1 MRFLHFF
8 RTSPILPYFYQPQ
21 GAAGKHL
28 PMDTAGQNP
37 YLDRSLMQSCRHVLF
52 RSETIL
58 IPASFHA
65 RVAGHVSA
73 LHPAVFGL
81 AVFGLAVSANAAMA
95 AEQSSHPALAMSTC
109 ELTLPG
115 TPLTMAAEC
124 GWFEVAENP
133 AEPNGRHI
141 KLRVARVPARERR
154 VEPDPV
160 LFLAGGPGQAASEA
174 WLIVA
179 PAFTKLNKNR
189 DILLIDQ
196 RGTGQSNPL
205 RCPQAELAEALA
217 TDWDQLAGTTRQC
230 LQSLDADPRFYTTTI
245 AMQDYDLV
253 RAALGYEQVN
263 LLGISYGTRA
273 AQVYLRLFPQRVR
286 TLVLDGVAPQTLAL
300 GTEHAEKL
308 DLALQRI
315 LASCAAD
322 PPCNQAYPG
331 LAQNLNDMIQQLE
344 ISPVEVTVDNPLT
357 GQPFTFTFDR
367 EALASSIRF
376 LTYSAETQAMLPLL
390 IHEAATQNN
399 YGRIASQLLI
409 TASGLSES
417 IAQGMELS
425 VVCAEDF
432 PLFPGAGTD
441 SGRLLGNSMTRAAA
455 IQCAIWPR
463 GEVPAGF
470 HEPVISDTPALLL
483 SGELDPVTPPE
494 YAEQV
499 KAGLSNS
506 LHLVATGQ
514 GHSISSRGCVGQVV
528 TDFIVAA
535 SLDGLDAQCLAQ
547 LQASP
552 WFMSLTGPNP

>member
-1 MRFLHFF
+1 
-8 RTSPILPYFYQPQ
+8 
-21 GAAGKHL
+21 
-28 PMDTAGQNP
+28 MDTDGQNP

-52 RSETIL
+52 CSETIL
-58 IPASFHA
+58 NPAGFHA

-95 AEQSSHPALAMSTC
+95 AEHSSQPALAMSTC

-124 GWFEVAENP
+124 GWLEVAENP

-174 WLIVA
+174 WLIIA
-179 PAFTKLNKNR
+179 PAFTRLNKNR

-196 RGTGQSNPL
+196 RGTGQSHPL
-205 RCPQAELAEALA
+205 RCPQAELAEALT
-217 TDWDQLAGTTRQC
+217 TDWDQLADTTRQC
-230 LQSLDADPRFYTTTI
+230 LDALDADPRFYTTTI

-253 RAALGYEQVN
+253 RAALGYEKVN

-273 AQVYLRLFPQRVR
+273 AQVYLRLFPERVR

-308 DLALQRI
+308 DLALERI
-315 LASCAAD
+315 LASCAANAMCD
-322 PPCNQAYPG
+322 QAYPQ
-331 LAQNLNDMIQQLE
+331 LAESLDFLVRLLE
-344 ISPVEVTVDNPLT
+344 SAPEEITVEDPLT
-357 GQPFTFTFDR
+357 GQPLTFVFDR
-367 EALASSIRF
+367 DAFASAIRF

-390 IHEAATQNN
+390 VHEAATQSN
-399 YGRIASQLLI
+399 YQRIASQLLI

-417 IAQGMELS
+417 IAQGMEMS

-432 PLFPGAGTD
+432 PLFPEPAAD
-441 SGRLLGNSMTRAAA
+441 SGRLLGNSMIRTAS
-455 IQCAIWPR
+455 IQCSIWPR
-463 GEVPAGF
+463 GEVPADF
-470 HEPVISDTPALLL
+470 HEPVVSATPALLL

-499 KAGLSNS
+499 KAGFSNS
-506 LHLVATGQ
+506 LHLVAPGQ
-514 GHSISSRGCVGQVV
+514 GHSVSGRGCLGQVV
-528 TDFIVAA
+528 TDFIVSASLA
-535 SLDGLDAQCLAQ
+535 SLDTTCLAQ

>member
-1 MRFLHFF
+1 VRFLHFF

-115 TPLTMAAEC
+115 TPLSMAAEC

-470 HEPVISDTPALLL
+470 HEPVTSDTPALLL
-483 SGELDPVTPPE
+483 SGELDPVTPSE

>member
-1 MRFLHFF
+1 
-8 RTSPILPYFYQPQ
+8 
-21 GAAGKHL
+21 
-28 PMDTAGQNP
+28 MDTACRNP
-37 YLDRSLMQSCRHVLF
+37 YLERTLPPPVQHAIFCRNA
-52 RSETIL
+52 IL
-58 IPASFHA
+58 IPQRFHTFL
-65 RVAGHVSA
+65 AGYASA
-73 LHPAVFGL
+73 LYLAVLGL
-81 AVFGLAVSANAAMA
+81 AGVANIAIAAGPA
-95 AEQSSHPALAMSTC
+95 SHPALAMSAC

-124 GWFEVAENP
+124 GWLEVAENP
-133 AEPNGRHI
+133 ADPNGRHI
-141 KLRVARVPARERR
+141 KLRVARVPAQERS
-154 VEPDPV
+154 VEPDPLV
-160 LFLAGGPGQAASEA
+160 FLAGGPGQAASEA

-205 RCPQAELAEALA
+205 RCPQSELAESLA
-217 TDWDQLAGTTRQC
+217 TDWDQMADTTRQC
-230 LQSLDADPRFYTTTI
+230 LDALVADPRFYTTTI

-253 RAALGYEQVN
+253 RAALGYEKLN
-263 LLGISYGTRA
+263 LLGVSYGTRA
-273 AQVYLRLFPQRVR
+273 AQVYLRLFPERVR

-308 DLALQRI
+308 DLALERI

-322 PPCNQAYPG
+322 TTCNQAYPE
-331 LAQNLNDMIQQLE
+331 LAESLDFLVRQLE
-344 ISPVEVTVDNPLT
+344 SAPEEITVDNPLT
-357 GQPFTFTFDR
+357 GQPLTFVFDR
-367 EALASSIRF
+367 EAFASAIRF

-390 IHEAATQNN
+390 IHEAAAQNN
-399 YGRIASQLLI
+399 YKRIASQLLI

-417 IAQGMELS
+417 IAQGMEMS

-432 PLFPGAGTD
+432 PLFPAPAPN
-441 SGRLLGNSMTRAAA
+441 SGRLLGDSMTRAAA

-463 GEVPAGF
+463 GDVPADF
-470 HEPVISDTPALLL
+470 HEPVVSATPALLL

-499 KAGLSNS
+499 RAGFSNS
-506 LHLVATGQ
+506 LHLVAQGQ
-514 GHSISSRGCVGQVV
+514 GHGISSRGCVGQVV

-535 SLDGLDAQCLAQ
+535 SLAGLDTKCLTQ